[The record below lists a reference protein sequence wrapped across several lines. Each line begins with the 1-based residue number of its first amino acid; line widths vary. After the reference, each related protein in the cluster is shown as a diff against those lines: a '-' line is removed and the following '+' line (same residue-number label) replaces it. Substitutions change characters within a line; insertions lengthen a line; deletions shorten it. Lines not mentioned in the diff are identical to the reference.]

1 MTIVIIII
9 GVYVVDKSSAAV
21 NVAPR
26 KGKPEWQ
33 ARFARFS
40 RFTHKWM
47 SAFLGLVILVIVL
60 SGLFITFKKDIEYL
74 QPASRKGDKG
84 EISQFLP
91 PERIANIVLALNLP
105 EAKSLDDINRLEL
118 RPGKRM
124 WKVRLES
131 TSSFSSPKE
140 IQVDAVSGKILNDGV
155 RGDQLWMDVHSFM
168 VFGKWTSYIAMVLSG
183 ITLFWLILTGYY
195 LFFYPYWVK
204 ATKGRRAADKNV
216 VAAKLQ
222 TEAAGD

>member
-1 MTIVIIII
+1 M
-9 GVYVVDKSSAAV
+9 DKLSAAA
-21 NVAPR
+21 NVAHH

-47 SAFLGLVILVIVL
+47 SAFLGLAILAIVL
-60 SGLFITFKKDIEYL
+60 SGLFITFKKDLEYL
-74 QPASRKGDKG
+74 QPASRKGEKG

-91 PERIANIVLALNLP
+91 PERIANIVLAMKLP
-105 EAKSLDDINRLEL
+105 EARSLDDINRLEL

-124 WKVRLES
+124 WKVRLEQ
-131 TSSFSSPKE
+131 TSNFSSPRE
-140 IQVDAVSGKILNDGV
+140 LQIDAISGKVLNDGV

-168 VFGKWTSYIAMVLSG
+168 VFNKATSYTAMILSG

-204 ATKGRRAADKNV
+204 ATKSRRAADKGA

-222 TEAAGD
+222 AESAGN